1 LATQWARERARVTG
15 WAGEQSSGG
24 DTRCDTTVEAT
35 PHGENGPNNSSVC
48 SETPSRTNTMAWF
61 SSPENQPIQAPMG
74 LSSAQLPSAT
84 TDPSGRQ
91 SAAARRA
98 NRWRRSRRTADYARA
113 STIGAAAV
121 SRFELGSLAG
131 SCRRADLDRPP
142 GPIDRR
148 HGQAGRRLPILRL
161 AHAVT
166 ATRNGFSMDY
176 PARSSSSWSNDSGI
190 PS

>member
-1 LATQWARERARVTG
+1 MQRRCDWLATQWARERARVTG

-131 SCRRADLDRPP
+131 SCRRADLDRRP
-142 GPIDRR
+142 DRS
-148 HGQAGRRLPILRL
+148 ILRL